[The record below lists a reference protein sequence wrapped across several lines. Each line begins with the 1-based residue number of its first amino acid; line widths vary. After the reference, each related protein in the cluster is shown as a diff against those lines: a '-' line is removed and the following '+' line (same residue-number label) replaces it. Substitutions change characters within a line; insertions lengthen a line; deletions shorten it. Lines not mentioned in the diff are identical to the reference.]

1 MRTTFLAWALAISL
15 LSPVSTPVHA
25 ADEYDSEVSAPA
37 PAAKSPRKLNRK
49 AVKIEDNGEEIEESE
64 MPRSAP
70 ARRYEES
77 TYSVGRA
84 SRMQVGLE
92 LLGSA
97 LLYSLQGSALVT
109 DNLAINAGLA
119 YFSASGSTS
128 TSQTSASLFLVPVS
142 VSYLFGG
149 PAHHF
154 EVLGGVLGVFAS
166 AEVKGDG
173 LADRASGRNIVPQIG
188 AGYRYWPSEGGFHF
202 RATLYGMFLPD
213 AFGVWP
219 GFSFGYAF

>member
-1 MRTTFLAWALAISL
+1 MRPLVLALALSL
-15 LSPVSTPVHA
+15 LIPVSQPVHA
-25 ADEYDSEVSAPA
+25 AEEVEVSAPA
-37 PAAKSPRKLNRK
+37 PKAPRKLNRK
-49 AVKIEDNGEEIEESE
+49 AVKIEDNVEEIEESE
-64 MPRSAP
+64 LPRSAP
-70 ARRYEES
+70 ARQYEES
-77 TYSVGRA
+77 NYTVGRS

-97 LLYSLQGSALVT
+97 LLYSFQGSALVT
-109 DNLAINAGLA
+109 DQIAINAGLA
-119 YFSASGSTS
+119 YFSASAGAGSTE
-128 TSQTSASLFLVPVS
+128 TSASLFLVPVS
-142 VSYLFGG
+142 ASYLFGG

-173 LADRASGRNIVPQIG
+173 IADRASGRNIVPQIG
-188 AGYRYWPSEGGFHF
+188 AGYRYWPTEGGFHF
-202 RATLYGMFLPD
+202 RATLYGLFLPN

>member
-1 MRTTFLAWALAISL
+1 MRPLVLALALSL
-15 LSPVSTPVHA
+15 LIPVSPPVHA
-25 ADEYDSEVSAPA
+25 AEEVEVSAPA
-37 PAAKSPRKLNRK
+37 PKAPRKLNRK
-49 AVKIEDNGEEIEESE
+49 AVKIEDSGEDVPDFEK
-64 MPRSAP
+64 PRASD
-70 ARRYEES
+70 RYYEES
-77 TYSVGRA
+77 NYTVGRS

-97 LLYSLQGSALVT
+97 LLYSFQGSALVT
-109 DNLAINAGLA
+109 DQIAINAGLA
-119 YFSASGSTS
+119 YFSASAGAGSTE
-128 TSQTSASLFLVPVS
+128 TSASLFLIPVS
-142 VSYLFGG
+142 ASYLFGG

-173 LADRASGRNIVPQIG
+173 IADRASGRNIVPQIG
-188 AGYRYWPSEGGFHF
+188 AGYRYWPTEGGFHF
-202 RATLYGMFLPD
+202 RATLYGLFLPD